1 MQYEV
6 INSFISQTTTIID
19 IYLWILTKWNSHWLA
34 SLTIS
39 AIIVNNHHHHH
50 QHPHHQHLSSCLPDC
65 SGHGSFD
72 LNTGTC
78 KCTNHWTGLH
88 CNISELTCSP
98 SFCYHIFCHHHHQ
111 PHKSWTLS
119 WMCESNNHH
128 HHHHHLHVIKTLSLC
143 LCLQRCAALT
153 VAPTGLARA
162 TPVAVTRA
170 GQVHYHPDHH
180 HCHPHHHHC
189 YCYHHN
195 QDRHDHDHGPHPFL
209 YDQLII
215 IWLELHQLQISSS
228 SQLSSSSSLLPTL
241 SPSSQSSPSHAQNLN
256 SVPQVQLALAAP
268 AATDVKT
275 MGSAPMAPV
284 SVSKGG
290 MESKLLLLSYFC
302 CSCSSCFC
310 F

>member
-1 MQYEV
+1 MAVSTSTLGLASAPTIGLGSTVTSVSWHIHHHFV
-6 INSFISQTTTIID
+6 IISFVITITNLISHEHFHECVNLTIIIITTTISSPSYRYHHVYVCSAVRPWLRFQWD
-19 IYLWILTKWNSHWLA
+19 ISWYLLLIITIIVI
-34 SLTIS
+34 TIS
-39 AIIVNNHHHHH
+39 
-50 QHPHHQHLSSCLPDC
+50 
-65 SGHGSFD
+65 
-72 LNTGTC
+72 
-78 KCTNHWTGLH
+78 
-88 CNISELTCSP
+88 
-98 SFCYHIFCHHHHQ
+98 
-111 PHKSWTLS
+111 SW
-119 WMCESNNHH
+119 
-128 HHHHHLHVIKTLSLC
+128 
-143 LCLQRCAALT
+143 CLQRYAALT
-153 VAPTGLARA
+153 VAPMGLARV

-180 HCHPHHHHC
+180 HHHYRYHHHHC
-189 YCYHHN
+189 YCYRHN

-275 MGSAPMAPV
+275 MDSAPMAPV

-290 MESKLLLLSYFC
+290 MESKLL
-302 CSCSSCFC
+302 
-310 F
+310 